1 MERVIVKITVDL
13 SKIPNLQELLPKEQA
28 VVAKWKEEGIQEH
41 LFLYGDQG
49 AILVFR
55 DIDEDKA
62 KELIPLLPLVQY
74 ADKVE
79 YLSVQKYY

>member
-1 MERVIVKITVDL
+1 MERVIVNITIDL
-13 SKIPNLQELLPKEQA
+13 NKVPNLQELLPKEQA

-41 LFLYGDQG
+41 LFLNGDQG
-49 AILVFR
+49 AILVFK
-55 DIDEDKA
+55 DITVDKA

-79 YLSVQKYY
+79 YQSVQKYY